1 MMAKMIGTDKRSII
15 IEVAK
20 QLFSEKGYAAT
31 GVREIAEKGGLSLGN
46 FYNYFKNKEE
56 LFKHLIDPENII
68 ASLSSIPAL
77 VNEGFPGNFDKIILE
92 IKRIV
97 DMNKELYK
105 LIFIDLIEFGGK
117 NTNSIMERIL
127 EFSNLVFND
136 DLKSRVV
143 GSKIKELDYPFY
155 LKLFVTAILPLFII
169 NNILPAAKIRAYKDE
184 EISLLISDVI
194 MKGMKA

>member
-1 MMAKMIGTDKRSII
+1 MHGIDKRDII
-15 IEVAK
+15 INVAK

-56 LFKHLIDPENII
+56 LFTHLIDPGNII
-68 ASLSSIPAL
+68 ASLSAIPAL

-97 DMNKELYK
+97 DMNQELYK

-127 EFSNLVFND
+127 EFSNQVFNED
-136 DLKSRVV
+136 VKSLVV
-143 GSKIKELDYPFY
+143 GSKIKEMDYPFY
-155 LKLFVTAILPLFII
+155 LKLFVISILPLFII
-169 NNILPAAKIRAYKDE
+169 NNILPSAKISAYKDK
-184 EISLLISDVI
+184 EISLLISDVLMNGI
-194 MKGMKA
+194 KV